1 MSIRT
6 RVLSVTLALAVA
18 GFVVT
23 LDAIDDKVLIVRDGS
38 VEIYLNN
45 SHLADREGDRHKWS
59 KKADLVQVFQ
69 DPTAAEACTTK
80 LTEPVKFKQVT
91 LKIRDLTNQGDVD
104 VIALNEGFLF
114 KKLKLVMPS
123 DWRFAF
129 RQYRHRLVFG
139 AGQQQQER
147 DVKLQ
152 QVVIT
157 ASDEA
162 ATQTSYPANP
172 STASLCVM
180 FTRSTDTV
188 GPCIR
193 PRRHGGTR
201 RALHWAT
208 PSRVRHATGDPP
220 CRSIKTPRRLNR
232 AIVGAPRPAAG
243 DGAASA
249 RSRPP
254 AHVARHLR
262 RSWPH

>member
-38 VEIYLNN
+38 VDIYLNN

-69 DPTAAEACTTK
+69 DPTGAEACTTK

-123 DWRFAF
+123 ELAIR
-129 RQYRHRLVFG
+129 V
-139 AGQQQQER
+139 
-147 DVKLQ
+147 
-152 QVVIT
+152 
-157 ASDEA
+157 
-162 ATQTSYPANP
+162 PAVP
-172 STASLCVM
+172 AQA
-180 FTRSTDTV
+180 R
-188 GPCIR
+188 IR
-193 PRRHGGTR
+193 R
-201 RALHWAT
+201 
-208 PSRVRHATGDPP
+208 
-220 CRSIKTPRRLNR
+220 
-232 AIVGAPRPAAG
+232 RPATT
-243 DGAASA
+243 GA
-249 RSRPP
+249 
-254 AHVARHLR
+254 
-262 RSWPH
+262 